1 MRQDPGE
8 LNCARRA
15 ILGAEAKEARMTRS
29 TKIADTTREER
40 IHIVAEALA
49 WGDDCGDCSLDACG
63 IDKFY
68 QPYIDGELELAELN
82 MARASTTYVLGDA
95 NRGERG
101 TSCVM

>member
-1 MRQDPGE
+1 
-8 LNCARRA
+8 
-15 ILGAEAKEARMTRS
+15 MTRS

-40 IHIVAEALA
+40 IQIVAEALA

-63 IDKFY
+63 IDKYY

-95 NRGERG
+95 DRGERG
-101 TSCVM
+101 TSCAM

>member
-1 MRQDPGE
+1 
-8 LNCARRA
+8 
-15 ILGAEAKEARMTRS
+15 MTRS

-40 IHIVAEALA
+40 IQIVAEALA

-63 IDKFY
+63 IDKYY

-95 NRGERG
+95 DRVQKKICGVWRQAAIRRFWTE
-101 TSCVM
+101 TTD